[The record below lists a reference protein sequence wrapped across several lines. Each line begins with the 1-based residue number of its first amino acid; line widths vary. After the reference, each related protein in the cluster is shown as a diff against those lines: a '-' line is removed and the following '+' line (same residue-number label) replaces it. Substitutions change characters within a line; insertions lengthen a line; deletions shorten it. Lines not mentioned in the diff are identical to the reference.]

1 MNDNE
6 LIRIEPHGYDE
17 KIKDFEDFQLKIQER
32 ILRKAYTKGG
42 RYLMRQ
48 LKAAIR
54 GSGIKVTARSEK
66 YSDRLIDAVRG
77 KFHRGRGVNE
87 NSYFKVHEMG
97 TRAPGSGT
105 FRLRFFDVGT
115 KERVQQRTSKL
126 GNVFTF
132 KVGRIEAY
140 NFMDNTTASNTS
152 AIESTVAQTIDEEI
166 NKYKDKLS

>member
-1 MNDNE
+1 MSDE
-6 LIRIEPHGYDE
+6 LIQITPLGYEE

-42 RYLMRQ
+42 RYLMKQ
-48 LKAAIR
+48 LKATIR
-54 GSGIKVTARSEK
+54 GSGIKATARSEK

-77 KFHRGRGVNE
+77 KFHRGRGVND
-87 NSYFKVHEMG
+87 NSFFKVHEMG
-97 TRAPGSGT
+97 TRGAGSGT

-132 KVGRIEAY
+132 RVGRIQAY
-140 NFMDNTTASNTS
+140 NFMDNTVASSSS
-152 AIESTVAQTIDEEI
+152 AIETTVAQTIDEEI